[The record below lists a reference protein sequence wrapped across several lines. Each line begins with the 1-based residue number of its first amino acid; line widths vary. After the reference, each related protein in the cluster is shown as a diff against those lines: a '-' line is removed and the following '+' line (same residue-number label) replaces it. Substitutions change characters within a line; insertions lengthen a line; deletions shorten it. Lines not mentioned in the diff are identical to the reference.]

1 MKHLQEYREI
11 IPWFED
17 YIRRNVMELAG
28 IGGAL
33 GDEPALSPVDTYNN
47 VAMIT
52 AFMRVCGG
60 NYTIRDAE
68 DYVMTVIAAAKGG
81 AFEERVR
88 TFVNRVKSDP
98 SGHLVTVEELERYSP
113 KMLEQAF
120 LTACSDILE
129 MGVTPPP
136 CMVPIA

>member
-17 YIRRNVMELAG
+17 YVRRNVKELAG
-28 IGGAL
+28 ISGAL
-33 GDEPALSPVDTYNN
+33 GDEPALSPIDTYNN

-60 NYTIRDAE
+60 NYNVNDTE
-68 DYVMTVIAAAKGG
+68 DYVATVIAGESGG
-81 AFEERVR
+81 SFKERVR
-88 TFVNRVKSDP
+88 TFMEKVRNDH
-98 SGHLVTVEELERYSP
+98 SGRLVTVAELEKYDCH
-113 KMLEQAF
+113 MLEQAF

-129 MGVTPPP
+129 SGVTPPP
-136 CMVPIA
+136 CMVPIP

>member
-1 MKHLQEYREI
+1 MKHLQEYREL

-17 YIRRNVMELAG
+17 YVRRNVKKLAG
-28 IGGAL
+28 MEDAL

-47 VAMIT
+47 AAMVT

-60 NYTIRDAE
+60 NYNIRDTE
-68 DYVMTVIAAAKGG
+68 GYVMTVLAAEPGG
-81 AFEERVR
+81 SFEKRVR
-88 TFVNRVKSDP
+88 IFVEQVKEDH
-98 SGHLVTVEELERYSP
+98 SGRLVTVEELESYSP

-136 CMVPIA
+136 CMVPIP